1 MPKKAGGATAPVAQP
16 APAPGGFDQF
26 QNPIAPGFQAPAAAG
41 AGQVRPL
48 PQPGA
53 AGAMVAAPAPAAAAA
68 ATSANAAVEAARLKA
83 QAAQQAGG
91 GGGKKFESNPVGEQR
106 GRVRNFVAD
115 LDEQLTCE
123 DGTSTMLYK
132 LCHLSALFCGCLV
145 PFGAWWHPS
154 VFDAVNNRELL
165 LFVQPP
171 RSAIV
176 SDTECGLCGRRGPD
190 ARRDDRGH
198 LPAVLR
204 ADAAHPP
211 GDAAHQQP
219 AGGGHRPGPQPPLL
233 PAQPQPAPVGNI
245 RQQPGRDGD
254 HPEPGGLPAAHGGG
268 LRDALR
274 EAGRRPVLQLQRL
287 PPDALPKA
295 QGLQLFH
302 GPFRP
307 PQTGTC

>member
-26 QNPIAPGFQAPAAAG
+26 QNPIAPGFQAPAAAV
-41 AGQVRPL
+41 APGQVRPL

-53 AGAMVAAPAPAAAAA
+53 AGAMVAAPAPAAAA

-154 VFDAVNNRELL
+154 VFDAVNNAGFTLQTWPKRLQTL
-165 LFVQPP
+165 ARTAYDRLSMSF
-171 RSAIV
+171 RS
-176 SDTECGLCGRRGPD
+176 S
-190 ARRDDRGH
+190 
-198 LPAVLR
+198 
-204 ADAAHPP
+204 
-211 GDAAHQQP
+211 
-219 AGGGHRPGPQPPLL
+219 
-233 PAQPQPAPVGNI
+233 N
-245 RQQPGRDGD
+245 
-254 HPEPGGLPAAHGGG
+254 
-268 LRDALR
+268 
-274 EAGRRPVLQLQRL
+274 
-287 PPDALPKA
+287 
-295 QGLQLFH
+295 
-302 GPFRP
+302 
-307 PQTGTC
+307 